1 MLQTFLHEF
10 VKTDWVNEKGT
21 VNSIDQVRGNTRI
34 REGHA
39 VNAVPGDGVFVLRF
53 EDHAGDVEMLS
64 VLERFIDPGFQHFR
78 AHLHLFVDRLEPGVF
93 GLDDV

>member
-1 MLQTFLHEF
+1 MLGL
-10 VKTDWVNEKGT
+10 
-21 VNSIDQVRGNTRI
+21 
-34 REGHA
+34 
-39 VNAVPGDGVFVLRF
+39 